1 MVEKKSVQVD
11 FATLRKQQKAFEAQ
25 MNKKKRELSRLKQK
39 KQQAQKQLDYLQKK
53 QDQISSQTVD
63 VQASA
68 ADFDSKMD
76 DINES
81 LSSSDKT
88 RESLD
93 RQMAAVKKIRNQQ
106 VINWLLR
113 TYPQLDEM
121 SFEEQQKFFRRGI
134 KSGQVQRLWQ
144 LIQQGEST
152 IVLKKFVNNHIDPIE
167 VENPVVDEE
176 IENGMADEEG
186 NMSMSSSFS
195 DLDDDFDGEMIADDS
210 DEMSPVSRADLSS
223 HPADEFGPS
232 ATLADNASRSNF
244 AGKSSTIQSESS
256 SSSLRANLRANLR
269 AGLSANKD
277 TSLGSKS
284 RQVDHA
290 VNRNVNPGS
299 NPARKKKRSGNNGD
313 SGRYRKYR
321 QAFASGAVKVAIG
334 QTTGNQNTVKIGGD
348 IEHNKYLKVHTISKE
363 RAAVADRKKETE
375 RERQIRLRQTK
386 TARELAKESGTGKNL
401 QRTGKTLIAGET
413 IDGKNDAGWTIQDR
427 QRVFINE
434 DENNPIDTLGEAEA
448 AVDLES
454 PFGPREAD
462 DDADK
467 YMRKNVEP
475 EIKKKLAEKE
485 RARMAKEIA
494 LKDQAAL
501 ENEAAGRKAAQDA
514 EDAREEAAEKE
525 NERAD
530 NRNRS
535 RAKQD
540 TKKSPA
546 NVRAQRS
553 YQGRV
558 KAATSQAQEA
568 QDASKRAD
576 DAAQKAKA
584 KTKDD
589 PGLEF

>member
-11 FATLRKQQKAFEAQ
+11 FATLRKQQKEFEAR

-106 VINWLLR
+106 VIDWLLR

-152 IVLKKFVNNHIDPIE
+152 VVLKEFVNNHIDPIE

-176 IENGMADEEG
+176 IENGMDGEAG
-186 NMSMSSSFS
+186 NMSMASSFS
-195 DLDDDFDGEMIADDS
+195 DLDDDFDGEVIDD
-210 DEMSPVSRADLSS
+210 DRNEMSPVSRADLSS
-223 HPADEFGPS
+223 RPADEFGPS
-232 ATLADNASRSNF
+232 STLADNAPRSNF
-244 AGKSSTIQSESS
+244 AGKSATIKSVSS
-256 SSSLRANLRANLR
+256 SSPSRANLSADRR
-269 AGLSANKD
+269 AGLGANKD
-277 TSLGSKS
+277 TNLGSNS
-284 RQVDHA
+284 RQVDHD
-290 VNRNVNPGS
+290 VSRNSDPT
-299 NPARKKKRSGNNGD
+299 RKKKRSGNNGD

-348 IEHNKYLKVHTISKE
+348 IEHNKYLKVHTMSKE
-363 RAAVADRKKETE
+363 RTAVADRKKETE

-386 TARELAKESGTGKNL
+386 TARELAKENGTGKTL
-401 QRTGKTLIAGET
+401 KRTGKTLIAGET

-454 PFGPREAD
+454 PFGSREAD

-475 EIKKKLAEKE
+475 EIKKKMAEKE
-485 RARMAKEIA
+485 RARMQKEIA
-494 LKDQAAL
+494 ERDQMAI
-501 ENEAAGRKAAQDA
+501 ENEEAGRKAAQDA
-514 EDAREEAAEKE
+514 EDAREKAAEKE
-525 NERAD
+525 NERAES
-530 NRNRS
+530 RSRS
-535 RAKQD
+535 RAEQD

-546 NVRAQRS
+546 NGRAQRS

-584 KTKDD
+584 KIKDD

>member
-134 KSGQVQRLWQ
+134 KSGQVQRLWK

-152 IVLKKFVNNHIDPIE
+152 IVLKEFVNNHIDPIE
-167 VENPVVDEE
+167 VENPVVNEE
-176 IENGMADEEG
+176 IENGMDDEAG
-186 NMSMSSSFS
+186 SMSMVSSFS
-195 DLDDDFDGEMIADDS
+195 DLDDDFDGEVIDDNS
-210 DEMSPVSRADLSS
+210 DEISPVSRADLSS
-223 HPADEFGPS
+223 HPSDEFGS
-232 ATLADNASRSNF
+232 SSTLVDNVPRSNF
-244 AGKSSTIQSESS
+244 AGKSATVKSASS
-256 SSSLRANLRANLR
+256 SSPSRANRR
-269 AGLSANKD
+269 AGLGANKD
-277 TSLGSKS
+277 TNLGSNS
-284 RQVDHA
+284 RKVDHE
-290 VNRNVNPGS
+290 VSRNVNPGS

-348 IEHNKYLKVHTISKE
+348 IEHNKYLKVHTMSKE

-386 TARELAKESGTGKNL
+386 TARELAKENGTGKNL
-401 QRTGKTLIAGET
+401 KRTGKTLIAGET

-454 PFGPREAD
+454 PFGSREAD

-475 EIKKKLAEKE
+475 EVKKKLAEKE
-485 RARMAKEIA
+485 RARMQKEIA

-501 ENEAAGRKAAQDA
+501 ENEEAGRKAAQDA
-514 EDAREEAAEKE
+514 EDAREKAAEKE
-525 NERAD
+525 NERAEHST
-530 NRNRS
+530 RL

-546 NVRAQRS
+546 KIGAQNS

-568 QDASKRAD
+568 RDASKRAD
-576 DAAQKAKA
+576 DVAQKAKA